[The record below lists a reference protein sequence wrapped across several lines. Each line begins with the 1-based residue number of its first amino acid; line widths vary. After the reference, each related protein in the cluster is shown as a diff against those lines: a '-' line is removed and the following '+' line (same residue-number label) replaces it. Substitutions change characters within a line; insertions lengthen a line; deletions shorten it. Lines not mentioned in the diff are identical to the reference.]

1 MTPTMSGKTNGGGTG
16 KGSKVASSL
25 NGSGSAAKVNGNG
38 HGHVGVEEK
47 DGNGNGHDLVRGSI
61 VAALNA
67 QPRLGVAV
75 GMERNE
81 FVREVLTLIHTD
93 RAFVDTLWQEY
104 LARLQ

>member
-1 MTPTMSGKTNGGGTG
+1 MN
-16 KGSKVASSL
+16 
-25 NGSGSAAKVNGNG
+25 GSAAKVNGNG
-38 HGHVGVEEK
+38 HVERNGHVGAVE
-47 DGNGNGHDLVRGSI
+47 GNGHAGAVEGNGHVDVSLVRGSI
-61 VAALNA
+61 VAAVNA
-67 QPRLGVAV
+67 QPRVAA